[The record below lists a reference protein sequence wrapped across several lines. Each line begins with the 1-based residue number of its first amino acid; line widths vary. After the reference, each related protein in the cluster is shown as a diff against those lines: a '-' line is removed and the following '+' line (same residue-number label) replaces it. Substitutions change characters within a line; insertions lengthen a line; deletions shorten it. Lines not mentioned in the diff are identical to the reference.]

1 MRAFLVA
8 AGVATTL
15 LLGTTAATRAATR
28 PPTPPDGGPGRAAE
42 VARIRVHF
50 DSVLADLPAR
60 EVATLAPA
68 QRARRAA
75 LLATLRA
82 YRDRGEF
89 PHNYDFPGQAVP
101 YFVDRE
107 TGVLCAVAHLL
118 ASTGRRD
125 IVDRVARADNNVW
138 VPQLA
143 GDTAFTRWLDAHGLT
158 LAEAAFIQVP
168 YVAPDRGV
176 VAAVAGRSG
185 GYAAASAAAVGGAL
199 AMSVWNARSNERGA
213 RGWRSAV
220 GLGLGAAA
228 LGVGAAGVGVP
239 GASPVLGAASAA
251 AGATSLWIASRG
263 ISRHRHDL
271 AVARERER
279 TLAQRA
285 VVSPILPLGRGAGL
299 SVAVPF

>member
-1 MRAFLVA
+1 
-8 AGVATTL
+8 
-15 LLGTTAATRAATR
+15 
-28 PPTPPDGGPGRAAE
+28 
-42 VARIRVHF
+42 
-50 DSVLADLPAR
+50 
-60 EVATLAPA
+60 
-68 QRARRAA
+68 
-75 LLATLRA
+75 
-82 YRDRGEF
+82 
-89 PHNYDFPGQAVP
+89 
-101 YFVDRE
+101 VDRE

-168 YVAPDRGV
+168 YVAPDRGA

-239 GASPVLGAASAA
+239 ARRRCSAPPARPPARPASGSRRAGSRAPPRPGRRAR
-251 AGATSLWIASRG
+251 AGA
-263 ISRHRHDL
+263 D
-271 AVARERER
+271 V
-279 TLAQRA
+279 AQRA
-285 VVSPILPLGRGAGL
+285 VVSPILPVGQGQGAGL